1 MGATGPAGAQGPVGL
16 TGATGAPGPQ
26 GPIGLTGPTG
36 PQGPIGLT
44 GAAGSTGATGP
55 QGPAGPTG
63 PQGVA
68 GPATNWRGPWS
79 SSTSYNVND
88 AVSFNGSSYV
98 AVQAGAG
105 QEPDLTSVPSSVNF
119 TLTDSAVG
127 TVQQWTLPISPT
139 AATYGMASYG
149 GVNPQFV
156 LFNVPAT
163 VNGNPSS
170 LSNINFTSFGYS
182 ILTFDA
188 NFAQD
193 GNHYGTAEE
202 AGPAVYTG
210 STSAPTFVPG
220 TYSLTNGSSC
230 CQGTPTT
237 LVIAPAPLYWNVL
250 AAAGAVG
257 AAGPTGPTG
266 PQGPQGAQGFQGPPG
281 VAGPAGTPALGAP
294 GTAFYT
300 TTVLVPAISGG
311 DTQNIAAL
319 SLPQGFYLIDAT
331 VVFNNPT
338 VGQISQVDCI
348 VVPALNA
355 DPNFNGQA
363 NQYSLATVPASY
375 SGATGSTTLSVKGVE
390 GNTGSAT
397 LRCDA
402 YTPSGSVNVAS
413 LTMTA
418 TPVGAL
424 SKQ

>member
-1 MGATGPAGAQGPVGL
+1 MTDWSNCFGPVAYGTWSINGDNTYSDSAAGAGSSQIIGTGGVAVPSATSTYVATAPFAAGGGAAPPSSPWVVMAQAGVAGAMGATGPAGAQGPVGL

-170 LSNINFTSFGYS
+170 
-182 ILTFDA
+182 
-188 NFAQD
+188 
-193 GNHYGTAEE
+193 
-202 AGPAVYTG
+202 
-210 STSAPTFVPG
+210 
-220 TYSLTNGSSC
+220 
-230 CQGTPTT
+230 
-237 LVIAPAPLYWNVL
+237 
-250 AAAGAVG
+250 
-257 AAGPTGPTG
+257 
-266 PQGPQGAQGFQGPPG
+266 
-281 VAGPAGTPALGAP
+281 
-294 GTAFYT
+294 
-300 TTVLVPAISGG
+300 
-311 DTQNIAAL
+311 
-319 SLPQGFYLIDAT
+319 
-331 VVFNNPT
+331 
-338 VGQISQVDCI
+338 
-348 VVPALNA
+348 
-355 DPNFNGQA
+355 
-363 NQYSLATVPASY
+363 
-375 SGATGSTTLSVKGVE
+375 
-390 GNTGSAT
+390 
-397 LRCDA
+397 
-402 YTPSGSVNVAS
+402 
-413 LTMTA
+413 
-418 TPVGAL
+418 
-424 SKQ
+424 